1 MNQGGDM
8 VHQVVQALL
17 LYYGN
22 VILITIVNFLTII
35 GPTENRNQEVN
46 LELITCQ
53 FKNRKL
59 ITN

>member
-1 MNQGGDM
+1 M

-22 VILITIVNFLTII
+22 VILITIVNLTII

>member
-22 VILITIVNFLTII
+22 IILITIVNFLTII
-35 GPTENRNQEVN
+35 GPTEKRNQEVN

>member
-1 MNQGGDM
+1 M

>member
-1 MNQGGDM
+1 M

-22 VILITIVNFLTII
+22 IILITIVNFLTII
-35 GPTENRNQEVN
+35 GPTEKRNQEVN

>member
-22 VILITIVNFLTII
+22 VILITIVNLTII

>member
-35 GPTENRNQEVN
+35 GQTENRNQEVN